1 MTAPNLRDEV
11 RIAMGLREL
20 AEYVPVDTRR
30 VCETCGE
37 KRCVWM
43 AVEFREVAGRKPQS
57 ELMCGACYSEW
68 QG

>member
-30 VCETCGE
+30 VCETCGRRDSVLWAMSLTLCKITKHWE
-37 KRCVWM
+37 ECGRCLKNRR
-43 AVEFREVAGRKPQS
+43 AA
-57 ELMCGACYSEW
+57 
-68 QG
+68 